1 MFSKIIMM
9 HSVATGSAR
18 YCYIT
23 FRCTIIKRI
32 EFDVLVDICCW
43 YSPCD
48 FLTRYLRNTFI
59 RISFYHLPVCKII
72 SSIPFDD
79 SDIIVLGFNWTFCF
93 FYTYCPV
100 KNADMHYIHTYLL
113 LNNKQ
118 IHTRVFGQTAI
129 FIDILF

>member
-18 YCYIT
+18 YCYTT
-23 FRCTIIKRI
+23 FRCTFIKRI

-59 RISFYHLPVCKII
+59 RISFYHLPVCNII

-79 SDIIVLGFNWTFCF
+79 SDIIVLGFNWTLCF
-93 FYTYCPV
+93 FY
-100 KNADMHYIHTYLL
+100 IHIVRC
-113 LNNKQ
+113 KMQ
-118 IHTRVFGQTAI
+118 I
-129 FIDILF
+129 FIIYTPTYFLIINKYILVFSGKRQYL